1 MEERRRNIR
10 EINHDR
16 YVKKTN
22 TKERKK
28 RLFIRRTLAAVTF
41 AVIVFV
47 FIFILLMTP
56 IFDVRTI
63 GVNGNSIVPIA
74 QIDACLGDL
83 VGQNLT
89 RISKADVM
97 KRFSNN
103 PYIKDCEIS
112 KKYIPATLYV
122 DVIENIPAAYINI
135 NAQLLVLDSKLNVI
149 DDSNSVPVTSVP
161 QILGIDSGK
170 YKIGKPLQSENTE
183 KISIAQTILS
193 AAEDTNILGSITR
206 IDIGN
211 TLDITFTYEDRLTAH
226 CGSSLELDRKVR
238 MFKEAVTNASMN
250 PDAAGIVNLSEPGK
264 ATYTP
269 EGSVPEF
276 FETEQEEDTQEDDEK
291 ETQ

>member
-10 EINHDR
+10 EVNHDR

-22 TKERKK
+22 TRQRKK
-28 RLFIRRTLAAVTF
+28 RLFIRRVLTAITF
-41 AVIVFV
+41 LLIAFVFV
-47 FIFILLMTP
+47 FILLMTP
-56 IFDVRTI
+56 LFNVRTI
-63 GVNGNSIVPIA
+63 GVNGNNIVPIA

-83 VGQNLT
+83 VGKNLT

-97 KRFSNN
+97 DRFSQN
-103 PYIKDCEIS
+103 PYIRDCEIS

-122 DVIENIPAAYINI
+122 DIIENIPAAYINI
-135 NAQLLVLDSKLNVI
+135 NARLLVLDSEMNVI
-149 DDSNSVPVTSVP
+149 DDTNSVSVTSVP

-183 KISIAQTILS
+183 KLSIARTILA
-193 AAEDTNILGSITR
+193 AAEDTGIINGITQ

-211 TLDITFTYEDRLTAH
+211 TLDITFSYEDRLTAH

-238 MFKEAVTNASMN
+238 LFKEAVTNASMS
-250 PDAAGIVNLSEPGK
+250 PDAEGTVNLSEPGK

-269 EGSVPEF
+269 AETTPEF
-276 FETEQEEDTQEDDEK
+276 FETDTEEDTEEGSEEK
-291 ETQ
+291 EE